1 MITYHAHVPS
11 SADWDITHSSPESR
25 GKLLHR
31 LLYQQGTYRHR
42 EFPFFAL
49 GPTTCI
55 KFARNWSIHCLCLLF
70 PYSASG
76 WSSCHLPKTYH
87 QIFSAVPLKI
97 DSLDSTPSVSN
108 RCPDPV
114 ACEFPKHLRFTSS
127 QLLPLTFTWTRSHKG
142 VSSDLLGRGPE
153 TTRLP
158 FFFFFCQFRRF
169 FNRPLNLLQ
178 MLRQAPRKYVQVKQ

>member
-1 MITYHAHVPS
+1 MIAYHVYLS
-11 SADWDITHSSPESR
+11 RSADWDITHSSPESVVSYCTDYYISK
-25 GKLLHR
+25 GHIGIGSFQ
-31 LLYQQGTYRHR
+31 Y
-42 EFPFFAL
+42 FAL
-49 GPTTCI
+49 GPMICI

-76 WSSCHLPKTYH
+76 WSSCHLPKAYY

-114 ACEFPKHLRFTSS
+114 GCEFSKHLRFTSS

-142 VSSDLLGRGPE
+142 MSSDLLGRGPE

-158 FFFFFCQFRRF
+158 FFFANSVFSIDHWIYFKC
-169 FNRPLNLLQ
+169 
-178 MLRQAPRKYVQVKQ
+178 